1 MPCGAS
7 IGQLFQP
14 KSPVRAQMSRE
25 QLGAQ
30 PYMSDSPAIA
40 TAQIHCA
47 ATGEPLR
54 KSES

>member
-40 TAQIHCA
+40 TVTIDVPFG
-47 ATGEPLR
+47 T
-54 KSES
+54 